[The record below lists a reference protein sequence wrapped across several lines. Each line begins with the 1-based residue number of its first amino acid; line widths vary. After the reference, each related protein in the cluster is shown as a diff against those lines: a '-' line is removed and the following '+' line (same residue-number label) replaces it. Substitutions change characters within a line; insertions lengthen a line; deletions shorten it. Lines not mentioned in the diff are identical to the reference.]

1 MFEDDAFDDDLV
13 PNYPRRSSTSTVN
26 SSTSFDAPTVR
37 T

>member
-13 PNYPRRSSTSTVN
+13 PSYPRRSSTSMVN
-26 SSTSFDAPTVR
+26 ISASFDAPAVR